1 MNMNLEMIRTVKNAQ
16 FIKYVLRF
24 GIACTFLGHG
34 MNALSIKQNWIPLL
48 TVYGFSVEQSRMI
61 MPLIGI
67 LDVIVALLVLIYPI
81 RIVIRWAIFWT
92 FLTAL
97 TRFIAGEGVWEF
109 IERGANWTAP
119 LSLLLLN
126 ALPAKEKVSNF
137 NRKNL
142 QKIARQKISI
152 NNFLSLFLLICTIPV
167 CAQTNVNTT
176 TIYFLQPVL
185 TQTARNDQSILQL
198 KEIHGVY
205 DKERNFIT
213 LSNHCPRF
221 TLQAA

>member
-1 MNMNLEMIRTVKNAQ
+1 MKINLGMIRIIKNVEL
-16 FIKYVLRF
+16 IKYVLRF

-34 MNALSIKQNWIPLL
+34 MNAIGIKQNWIPLL

-92 FLTAL
+92 FSTAL

-109 IERGANWTAP
+109 IERGANWTTP
-119 LSLLLLN
+119 LALLLLN
-126 ALPAKEKVSNF
+126 ELPFKEKVESF
-137 NRKNL
+137 NRKSI

-152 NNFLSLFLLICTIPV
+152 NNFLSLF
-167 CAQTNVNTT
+167 
-176 TIYFLQPVL
+176 
-185 TQTARNDQSILQL
+185 
-198 KEIHGVY
+198 
-205 DKERNFIT
+205 
-213 LSNHCPRF
+213 
-221 TLQAA
+221 

>member
-1 MNMNLEMIRTVKNAQ
+1 MNINLGMIKIVKNAQ

-34 MNALSIKQNWIPLL
+34 MNAIAIKQNWIPLL

-67 LDVIVALLVLIYPI
+67 LDVIVALLVLIYPV

-92 FLTAL
+92 FSTAL

-109 IERGANWTAP
+109 IERGANWTVP
-119 LSLLLLN
+119 LALLLLN
-126 ALPAKEKVSNF
+126 ELPAKEKVSNF

-152 NNFLSLFLLICTIPV
+152 NNFLSLLLLICAWYTIRL
-167 CAQTNVNTT
+167 
-176 TIYFLQPVL
+176 I
-185 TQTARNDQSILQL
+185 
-198 KEIHGVY
+198 
-205 DKERNFIT
+205 
-213 LSNHCPRF
+213 
-221 TLQAA
+221 

>member
-1 MNMNLEMIRTVKNAQ
+1 MKIDFKMIRVVKNAEL
-16 FIKYVLRF
+16 IKYILRF

-34 MNALSIKQNWIPLL
+34 MNAIAIKQNWIPLL

-67 LDVIVALLVLIYPI
+67 LDVIVALLVLIYPV

-92 FLTAL
+92 FSTAL

-109 IERGANWTAP
+109 IERAANWTAP
-119 LSLLLLN
+119 LALLLLN
-126 ALPAKEKVSNF
+126 ELPAKEKISNF

-152 NNFLSLFLLICTIPV
+152 NNFLSFFLLICMLSV
-167 CAQTNVNTT
+167 HAQTGDIKPIGEPHKLGT
-176 TIYFLQPVL
+176 
-185 TQTARNDQSILQL
+185 
-198 KEIHGVY
+198 
-205 DKERNFIT
+205 
-213 LSNHCPRF
+213 RF
-221 TLQAA
+221 TVIFLKL